1 MVQNREQLHQ
11 EANDWLNAAGND
23 ISSRFNAFFRS
34 HPEVGVEELA
44 NVLDIS
50 VNALNPIM
58 DGDLTNVTAETLVKL
73 FIANDL
79 AIEIRPVSETPIGG
93 YGPNGQGVPPQG
105 CGCPMPPRGQGMPP
119 RGGYGVPMPPR
130 PYYAGGPQGGNY
142 GAPIP
147 PRGGFGRRIP
157 VGGTQNGT
165 VADPY
170 HGHEP
175 FAMHDPQGDQHA
187 DNGVGRTSATGNGGR
202 ATTHYDSMDIP
213 TLRNLIIKNLW
224 DSEINV
230 NTASRDELID
240 FLVKKENQMLHNEA
254 HPSEGGARPV
264 ATHHSEA
271 DQPRNV
277 GTSDSTAAGLLKA
290 MLNAAKNDP
299 ALAEQLRKFAQ

>member
-23 ISSRFNAFFRS
+23 ISSRFNDFFRS
-34 HPEVGVEELA
+34 HPEVAVEELA

-50 VNALNPIM
+50 VDTLNSIM
-58 DGDLTNVTAETLVKL
+58 NGDLTNVTAETLVKL

-79 AIEIRPVSETPIGG
+79 AIEICPVAETPIGG

-105 CGCPMPPRGQGMPP
+105 YGSPMPPRGHGMPP
-119 RGGYGVPMPPR
+119 RGGYGAPMSSR
-130 PYYAGGPQGGNY
+130 PYFAGGR
-142 GAPIP
+142 APIP

-157 VGGTQNGT
+157 VGGPQGGT

-175 FAMHDPQGDQHA
+175 FAMHDPQGVQHA
-187 DNGVGRTSATGNGGR
+187 DDGVGRTARTVNGGR
-202 ATTHYDSMDIP
+202 ATTHYDSMDDA
-213 TLRNLIIKNLW
+213 TLKNLITKNLW

-230 NTASRDELID
+230 NTASRDQLID
-240 FLVKKENQMLHNEA
+240 FLVKKENQMLHNEV
-254 HPSEGGARPV
+254 HPSEGGARPA
-264 ATHHSEA
+264 ATHHEEA
-271 DQPRNV
+271 HQPANV
-277 GTSDSTAAGLLKA
+277 GTSDSAAAGLLKA